1 MSKAKKP
8 QKIDKVAIIT
18 KRNIITRKDVL
29 FDLIKYLKKQNKE
42 ILFDINSAPLVKKL
56 AGDVE
61 GHKKTKLLRT
71 SDIAIVLGGD
81 GTLLKTARRVS
92 KKRVPVLGVNMGTL
106 GFLTETVP
114 EKMYKALDRIFK
126 NQYVIDR
133 RFILRVTIYRDG
145 EKIFTT
151 LALNDAVINQGL
163 FARLIDLRLEVNQR
177 KIIEFEADGIIVAT
191 PTGSTGH
198 ALSAGGP
205 IVHPSVHSFVI
216 VPICPASLSVRPIII
231 PNDRQ
236 LKLTVQTHRVKE
248 HVGLTLDGQETFD
261 LEYGD
266 EIKIR
271 KSSKCFDMIRI
282 TGGNY
287 YKMLRQKL
295 HWGG

>member
-1 MSKAKKP
+1 VPLAKNP
-8 QKIDKVAIIT
+8 DKLESVGVIT
-18 KRNIITRKDVL
+18 KRNIIASKEVVFKLD
-29 FDLIKYLKKQNKE
+29 KYLKKKGKKVFYDN
-42 ILFDINSAPLVKKL
+42 NSAALFKGKEGMKK
-56 AGDVE
+56 
-61 GHKKTKLLRT
+61 KKILKQA
-71 SDIAIVLGGD
+71 DMVICLGGD
-81 GTLLKTARRVS
+81 GTLLKTSRRMG
-92 KKRVPVLGVNMGTL
+92 KKKVPILGVNMGTL
-106 GFLTETVP
+106 GFLTETTP
-114 EKMYKALDRIFK
+114 DKMYEALDRVFEGK
-126 NQYVIDR
+126 YVIDR

-145 EKIFTT
+145 EKIYTNM
-151 LALNDAVINQGL
+151 ALNDAVINQGL

-216 VPICPASLSVRPIII
+216 VPVCPKSLSVRPIII

-236 LKLTVQTHRVKE
+236 LKLIVQTHRVKE

-271 KSSKCFDMIRI
+271 KSSRWFDMIRI
-282 TGGNY
+282 TGEGY
-287 YKMLRQKL
+287 YKVLRQKL
-295 HWGG
+295 RWGD

>member
-1 MSKAKKP
+1 MPHTKNPGKLES
-8 QKIDKVAIIT
+8 VAIIT
-18 KRNIITRKDVL
+18 KRNIIASKEVVYEL
-29 FDLIKYLKKQNKE
+29 VKYLEKKKKK
-42 ILFDINSAPLVKKL
+42 IYFDSNSAALFKDKEGMKK
-56 AGDVE
+56 E
-61 GHKKTKLLRT
+61 KLLRMA
-71 SDIAIVLGGD
+71 DMVICLGGD
-81 GTLLKTARRVS
+81 GTLLKTARRMG
-92 KKRVPVLGVNMGTL
+92 KRKVPVLGVNMGTL
-106 GFLTETVP
+106 GFLTETTP
-114 EKMYKALDRIFK
+114 DKMHEVLDKIFK
-126 NQYVIDR
+126 GKYVLDR
-133 RFILRVTIYRDG
+133 RFILRVTIYRDQ
-145 EKIFTT
+145 EKIYTN

-205 IVHPSVHSFVI
+205 IVHPSVPSFVI
-216 VPICPASLSVRPIII
+216 VPICPASLSVRPIIV

-236 LKLTVQTHRVKE
+236 LKLIVQTHRVKE

-271 KSSKCFDMIRI
+271 KSSRSFDMIRI

-287 YKMLRQKL
+287 YKVLRQKL
-295 HWGG
+295 RWGD

>member
-1 MSKAKKP
+1 MSKAKNPKNLN
-8 QKIDKVAIIT
+8 KVAIIT
-18 KRNIITRKDVL
+18 KRNIITRKDEVFKL
-29 FDLIKYLKKQNKE
+29 VKYLRKKKKE
-42 ILFDINSAPLVKKL
+42 ILFDNNSAALMKNELGYKK
-56 AGDVE
+56 E
-61 GHKKTKLLRT
+61 KLLKE
-71 SDIAIVLGGD
+71 SDMVICLGGD

-92 KKRVPVLGVNMGTL
+92 NKKVPILGVNMGTL
-106 GFLTETVP
+106 GFLTETTP
-114 EKMYKALDRIFK
+114 EKMYKALDRVFK
-126 NQYVIDR
+126 NNYVIDR

-145 EKIFTT
+145 QKIYTN

-177 KIIEFEADGIIVAT
+177 KIIDFEADGIIVAT
-191 PTGSTGH
+191 PTGSTAH

-205 IVHPSVHSFVI
+205 IVHPSVHSFVV
-216 VPICPASLSVRPIII
+216 VPVCPASLSVRPIVI

-236 LKLTVQTHRVKE
+236 LKIIVQTHRVKE

-271 KSSKCFDMIRI
+271 KSSRWFDMIRL

-287 YKMLRQKL
+287 YKMLRSKL
-295 HWGG
+295 HWGD